1 MQEVPQSETTPFYPR
16 SPYGACLPACLV
28 GCLSVIGPIMPLSL
42 LTVISPHPP
51 TPITAGVAKQYA
63 YWILVN
69 YREAY
74 DMFLVNGILF
84 NHEVRPLLSPAPLH
98 ACMNAPPLHCTG

>member
-1 MQEVPQSETTPFYPR
+1 MRHPVW
-16 SPYGACLPACLV
+16 CLLFLP
-28 GCLSVIGPIMPLSL
+28 CLSQWV
-42 LTVISPHPP
+42 VQHPNA
-51 TPITAGVAKQYA
+51 AGVAKQYA

-84 NHEVRPLLSPAPLH
+84 NHESPRCGARLCNGCVRRCLYP
-98 ACMNAPPLHCTG
+98 CTCARTIIIRLDLMCHLFP

>member
-1 MQEVPQSETTPFYPR
+1 
-16 SPYGACLPACLV
+16 
-28 GCLSVIGPIMPLSL
+28 
-42 LTVISPHPP
+42 
-51 TPITAGVAKQYA
+51 VAKQYA

-84 NHEVRPLLSPAPLH
+84 NHESPRRGARLCNGCVRRCLYPFTCAQTIIIRLNL
-98 ACMNAPPLHCTG
+98 M